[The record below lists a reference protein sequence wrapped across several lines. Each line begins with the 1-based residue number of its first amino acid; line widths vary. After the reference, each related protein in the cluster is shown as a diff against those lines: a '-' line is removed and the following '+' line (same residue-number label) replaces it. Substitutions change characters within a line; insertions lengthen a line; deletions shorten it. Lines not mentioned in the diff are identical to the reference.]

1 MLDSLYGDL
10 PPPSK
15 GEEITKSATPAPAS
29 GSLLGSLYDDPDE
42 PSDAAS
48 NDAAPGASTPKAKS
62 VSTAGAAT
70 EATSSNPA
78 AWAAQRLKLLTP
90 AVVRR
95 QSMAKAAPKSSP
107 ALNVQAAAAD
117 TAVVLERL
125 KKLHAG
131 VMSEEHKPT
140 VVSPL
145 PGASGASNAGSATDS
160 SSGALTN
167 GASAAEQPIVNVVSV
182 TVGNSAP
189 IDPTTWVPVGL
200 WPQEYDPSKPNDYS
214 AIHREK
220 VRQQQREEL
229 EKLRQQELEKQKL
242 DEEAKRNG
250 GAGDSGES
258 PTSPEPQA
266 PVLPSYIDPNKKTFA
281 ARMMEKMGW
290 KQGEG
295 LGANKQGIT
304 APLVARKTAMR
315 SGIIVQGQEVTSLG
329 QVPRAVTFN
338 MAPTRILLLLNMVG
352 RGQVDSDLK
361 EETEEE
367 AAKLGNLLQVRIFE
381 AAGVPDD
388 CAVRIFCEYERKEE
402 ATRALLTF
410 NGRAFVEV
418 KTHKASAQQRPVLPF
433 LPLLLLLHVVCLGC
447 QAAPAAPISFTVSF
461 RFLDPPWPGSK
472 ASSRGDAGDLSW
484 TALGTI
490 AITNFI
496 PSSPAAEWASFDGA
510 AFNAALKQL
519 QQREQQQQQQQER
532 NQLQEHLGLLPAEEA
547 LHPAVSLKVE
557 AASSNSASPLFTTL
571 PLAALHLNGQ
581 QHQPKQA
588 QSAERCSDGFSPF
601 ALELHLGSERKPVGV
616 RLLDSAAATE
626 LARQQSL
633 ESQAL
638 QSQPQG
644 RRLSFC
650 SPDKPT
656 LLVLLPS
663 TDPQAAVVLPPAAA
677 PQPPPSQQ
685 QQEQQQ
691 EPQQQASLLQ
701 RYWWVLPLIVLLQF
715 LSGGLSPEEEAPSQP
730 SSNAGAPPHA
740 GSGNINL
747 SGSGNR
753 HQGPSRRRG

>member
-15 GEEITKSATPAPAS
+15 GEEITKSATAPPAS

-48 NDAAPGASTPKAKS
+48 ADAVPGASTPKAKS
-62 VSTAGAAT
+62 ALTVAAAT
-70 EATSSNPA
+70 DATSSNSV

-131 VMSEEHKPT
+131 VMSEENK
-140 VVSPL
+140 SP
-145 PGASGASNAGSATDS
+145 ASGATLLPGGSGVLNSGSATDT

-167 GASAAEQPIVNVVSV
+167 GTSPSEQPIVNVVSV
-182 TVGNSAP
+182 TVGSSAP

-200 WPQEYDPSKPNDYS
+200 WPQEYDPSKPNDYA
-214 AIHREK
+214 AIHRER

-242 DEEAKRNG
+242 DEETKRNG
-250 GAGDSGES
+250 GTADSGES

-315 SGIIVQGQEVTSLG
+315 SGIIVQGQEVSALG

-361 EETEEE
+361 DETEEE

-410 NGRAFVEV
+410 NGRAFGGRTV
-418 KTHKASAQQRPVLPF
+418 KAKFYSEE
-433 LPLLLLLHVVCLGC
+433 
-447 QAAPAAPISFTVSF
+447 
-461 RFLDPPWPGSK
+461 RF
-472 ASSRGDAGDLSW
+472 ARGDLRPDPEQEIDQHV
-484 TALGTI
+484 TVTI
-490 AITNFI
+490 
-496 PSSPAAEWASFDGA
+496 
-510 AFNAALKQL
+510 
-519 QQREQQQQQQQER
+519 
-532 NQLQEHLGLLPAEEA
+532 
-547 LHPAVSLKVE
+547 
-557 AASSNSASPLFTTL
+557 
-571 PLAALHLNGQ
+571 
-581 QHQPKQA
+581 
-588 QSAERCSDGFSPF
+588 
-601 ALELHLGSERKPVGV
+601 
-616 RLLDSAAATE
+616 
-626 LARQQSL
+626 
-633 ESQAL
+633 
-638 QSQPQG
+638 
-644 RRLSFC
+644 
-650 SPDKPT
+650 
-656 LLVLLPS
+656 
-663 TDPQAAVVLPPAAA
+663 
-677 PQPPPSQQ
+677 
-685 QQEQQQ
+685 
-691 EPQQQASLLQ
+691 
-701 RYWWVLPLIVLLQF
+701 
-715 LSGGLSPEEEAPSQP
+715 
-730 SSNAGAPPHA
+730 
-740 GSGNINL
+740 
-747 SGSGNR
+747 
-753 HQGPSRRRG
+753 